1 MEIKVIGTN
10 SSNRI
15 KLIKNIKKATDNNI
29 ANLMLYSSSPQGRR
43 LFEKLLVGDPY
54 NIDIKLVEKDN
65 RYNIT
70 NTPALVIND
79 KIISQGKVLNE
90 REIKKFIEVLA

>member
-1 MEIKVIGTN
+1 MKIKVIGTN

-15 KLIKNIKKATDNNI
+15 KLIKNIKKATEN
-29 ANLMLYSSSPQGRR
+29 
-43 LFEKLLVGDPY
+43 
-54 NIDIKLVEKDN
+54 NIDIELVEKDN
-65 RYNIT
+65 KYNIT

>member
-15 KLIKNIKKATDNNI
+15 KLIKNIKKATDNNM
-29 ANLMLYSSSPQGRR
+29 N
-43 LFEKLLVGDPY
+43 
-54 NIDIKLVEKDN
+54 IKLVEKDN

>member
-15 KLIKNIKKATDNNI
+15 KLIKNIKKATDN
-29 ANLMLYSSSPQGRR
+29 
-43 LFEKLLVGDPY
+43 

-79 KIISQGKVLNE
+79 KIISQGKVLSE

>member
-15 KLIKNIKKATDNNI
+15 QLIKNIKKATDN
-29 ANLMLYSSSPQGRR
+29 
-43 LFEKLLVGDPY
+43 

>member
-29 ANLMLYSSSPQGRR
+29 
-43 LFEKLLVGDPY
+43 
-54 NIDIKLVEKDN
+54 DITLVEKDN

>member
-15 KLIKNIKKATDNNI
+15 KLIKNIKKATEN
-29 ANLMLYSSSPQGRR
+29 
-43 LFEKLLVGDPY
+43 

>member
-15 KLIKNIKKATDNNI
+15 KLIKNIKKATDKSINI
-29 ANLMLYSSSPQGRR
+29 
-43 LFEKLLVGDPY
+43 E
-54 NIDIKLVEKDN
+54 LVEKDN
-65 RYNIT
+65 KYNIT

-79 KIISQGKVLNE
+79 KVISQGKILNE

>member
-1 MEIKVIGTN
+1 MKIKVIGTN

-15 KLIKNIKKATDNNI
+15 KLIKNIKKATDN
-29 ANLMLYSSSPQGRR
+29 
-43 LFEKLLVGDPY
+43 

>member
-29 ANLMLYSSSPQGRR
+29 
-43 LFEKLLVGDPY
+43 
-54 NIDIKLVEKDN
+54 DIKLLEKDN

>member
-15 KLIKNIKKATDNNI
+15 KLIKNIKKATDN
-29 ANLMLYSSSPQGRR
+29 
-43 LFEKLLVGDPY
+43 

-79 KIISQGKVLNE
+79 KIISQGKVMNE

>member
-29 ANLMLYSSSPQGRR
+29 
-43 LFEKLLVGDPY
+43 
-54 NIDIKLVEKDN
+54 DIKLVEKDN
-65 RYNIT
+65 SYNIT

-79 KIISQGKVLNE
+79 KIISQGKILNE

>member
-1 MEIKVIGTN
+1 MEIKVMGTN
-10 SSNRI
+10 SSKRI
-15 KLIKNIKKATDNNI
+15 KLIKNIKKATENNI
-29 ANLMLYSSSPQGRR
+29 
-43 LFEKLLVGDPY
+43 E
-54 NIDIKLVEKDN
+54 IKLVEKDN

>member
-10 SSNRI
+10 SSNRL
-15 KLIKNIKKATDNNI
+15 KLIKNIKKATDN
-29 ANLMLYSSSPQGRR
+29 
-43 LFEKLLVGDPY
+43 

-79 KIISQGKVLNE
+79 KIISQGKILNE

>member
-1 MEIKVIGTN
+1 MDIKVIGTN

-15 KLIKNIKKATDNNI
+15 KLIKNIKKATDN
-29 ANLMLYSSSPQGRR
+29 
-43 LFEKLLVGDPY
+43 

>member
-1 MEIKVIGTN
+1 MRRRRKNIEIKVIGTN
-10 SSNRI
+10 SSNII
-15 KLIKNIKKATDNNI
+15 KLINNIKKATDN
-29 ANLMLYSSSPQGRR
+29 
-43 LFEKLLVGDPY
+43 

-90 REIKKFIEVLA
+90 REIKKFIEVLT

>member
-1 MEIKVIGTN
+1 MRRRRKNMEIKVIGTN

-15 KLIKNIKKATDNNI
+15 KLIKNIKKATDN
-29 ANLMLYSSSPQGRR
+29 
-43 LFEKLLVGDPY
+43 

>member
-1 MEIKVIGTN
+1 MEIKIIGTN
-10 SSNRI
+10 SSNRL
-15 KLIKNIKKATDNNI
+15 KLIKNIKKATDN
-29 ANLMLYSSSPQGRR
+29 
-43 LFEKLLVGDPY
+43 

>member
-15 KLIKNIKKATDNNI
+15 KLIKNIKKATDN
-29 ANLMLYSSSPQGRR
+29 
-43 LFEKLLVGDPY
+43 

-79 KIISQGKVLNE
+79 KIISQGKILNE

>member
-15 KLIKNIKKATDNNI
+15 KLVKNIKKATDN
-29 ANLMLYSSSPQGRR
+29 
-43 LFEKLLVGDPY
+43 

>member
-15 KLIKNIKKATDNNI
+15 KLIKNIKKATDN
-29 ANLMLYSSSPQGRR
+29 
-43 LFEKLLVGDPY
+43 

-90 REIKKFIEVLA
+90 REIKRFIEVLA

>member
-29 ANLMLYSSSPQGRR
+29 
-43 LFEKLLVGDPY
+43 
-54 NIDIKLVEKDN
+54 DIKLVEKDN

-79 KIISQGKVLNE
+79 KIITSFKL
-90 REIKKFIEVLA
+90 

>member
-1 MEIKVIGTN
+1 MEIEVIGTN

-15 KLIKNIKKATDNNI
+15 KLIKNIKKATDN
-29 ANLMLYSSSPQGRR
+29 
-43 LFEKLLVGDPY
+43 

-90 REIKKFIEVLA
+90 REIKKFIEVLT

>member
-15 KLIKNIKKATDNNI
+15 KLIKNIKKATDN
-29 ANLMLYSSSPQGRR
+29 
-43 LFEKLLVGDPY
+43 

-79 KIISQGKVLNE
+79 KIISQGKALNE

>member
-29 ANLMLYSSSPQGRR
+29 
-43 LFEKLLVGDPY
+43 
-54 NIDIKLVEKDN
+54 DIKLVEKDN

-79 KIISQGKVLNE
+79 KIVSQGKVLNE

>member
-29 ANLMLYSSSPQGRR
+29 
-43 LFEKLLVGDPY
+43 
-54 NIDIKLVEKDN
+54 DIKLVEKDN
-65 RYNIT
+65 RYHIT

>member
-15 KLIKNIKKATDNNI
+15 KLIKNIKKNIKKATDN
-29 ANLMLYSSSPQGRR
+29 
-43 LFEKLLVGDPY
+43 

>member
-1 MEIKVIGTN
+1 MT
-10 SSNRI
+10 
-15 KLIKNIKKATDNNI
+15 KKEC
-29 ANLMLYSSSPQGRR
+29 
-43 LFEKLLVGDPY
+43 F
-54 NIDIKLVEKDN
+54 IKLVEKDN

>member
-15 KLIKNIKKATDNNI
+15 KLIKNIKKATD
-29 ANLMLYSSSPQGRR
+29 
-43 LFEKLLVGDPY
+43 D